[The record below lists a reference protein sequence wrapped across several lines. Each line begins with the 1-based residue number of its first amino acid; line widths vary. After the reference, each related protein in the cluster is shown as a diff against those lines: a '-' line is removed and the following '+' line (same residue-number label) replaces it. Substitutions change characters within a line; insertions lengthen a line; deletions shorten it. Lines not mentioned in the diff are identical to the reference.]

1 MRESLVERKLKD
13 EVEKAG
19 GLCWKFTSTTDG
31 VPDRI
36 ILLYPGRVI
45 FAETKAEGGRLR
57 EIQKVRIRKL
67 EDLGFRVKVIHS
79 KEEIRE
85 LMSEIKEEGARR
97 AEIET
102 TKTQIAKIEKGGESD
117 GV

>member
-45 FAETKAEGGRLR
+45 FAETKAEGGKLR

-85 LMSEIKEEGARR
+85 LMDEVEKARR
-97 AEIET
+97 AEEET

>member
-1 MRESLVERKLKD
+1 MKGEAKMRESLVERKLKD

-45 FAETKAEGGRLR
+45 FAETKAEGGT
-57 EIQKVRIRKL
+57 
-67 EDLGFRVKVIHS
+67 GFFLCASHV
-79 KEEIRE
+79 
-85 LMSEIKEEGARR
+85 
-97 AEIET
+97 
-102 TKTQIAKIEKGGESD
+102 
-117 GV
+117 

>member
-45 FAETKAEGGRLR
+45 FAETKPKNKAKKGQGTRA
-57 EIQKVRIRKL
+57 
-67 EDLGFRVKVIHS
+67 
-79 KEEIRE
+79 KEEAN
-85 LMSEIKEEGARR
+85 KN
-97 AEIET
+97 
-102 TKTQIAKIEKGGESD
+102 
-117 GV
+117 